1 VPGTRV
7 GRPSPN
13 VGEVT
18 SDRNGGGRR
27 ALPEGSSR
35 LAFPG
40 GDGRW
45 LLWQGDAS
53 GDGGPLLLCLHG
65 RAEGAIAFARTTA
78 IGPAAASA
86 GFRVAI
92 PQGGGMVADWDVER
106 DVDAISRLTDGLLAP
121 GSACVVVGMSQGAR
135 LAAALLSER
144 PDRFSGLAAVA
155 GVPGPVP
162 AAGRAHPRLYV
173 HGDLDAVVPVREVED
188 HVATVAAA
196 AGCGPGAPGGPVEGI
211 DQAVEHG
218 RNAATTVFP
227 HPGGSDITL
236 VLLAAGGH
244 VWPGAAEPQ
253 RRRFGTV
260 VSWPAT
266 TAVLAFAR
274 RCVAG
279 TSG

>member
-1 VPGTRV
+1 MP
-7 GRPSPN
+7 
-13 VGEVT
+13 
-18 SDRNGGGRR
+18 DRQGGRR
-27 ALPEGSSR
+27 RGLPAGFSR

-40 GDGRW
+40 DESRW
-45 LLWQGDAS
+45 LLWQGGRSDA
-53 GDGGPLLLCLHG
+53 DGPLLLCLHG

-106 DVDAISRLTDGLLAP
+106 DVDAIGLLIDSLPVPA
-121 GSACVVVGMSQGAR
+121 GACVVVGMSQGAQ
-135 LAAALLSER
+135 LAAALLRER
-144 PDRFSGLAAVA
+144 PDQSSGMAAVA
-155 GVPGPVP
+155 GMPGPLP

-188 HVATVAAA
+188 HVASVAAA
-196 AGCGPGAPGGPVEGI
+196 SGCGPGAPGGLVEGI
-211 DQAVEHG
+211 DQAVADG
-218 RNAATTVFP
+218 QNAATTVFP
-227 HPGGSDITL
+227 HPVGSDITL
-236 VLLAAGGH
+236 VRLAAGGH
-244 VWPGAAEPQ
+244 IWPGAEEPQ

-266 TAVLAFAR
+266 AAVLAFAR
-274 RCVAG
+274 RCVAR

>member
-1 VPGTRV
+1 M

-18 SDRNGGGRR
+18 SDGSGGGRR
-27 ALPEGSSR
+27 ALPAGFSR

-40 GDGRW
+40 DESRW

-53 GDGGPLLLCLHG
+53 GDGDPMLLCLHG

-92 PQGGGMVADWDVER
+92 PQGRGTVADWDVER
-106 DVDAISRLTDGLLAP
+106 DVEAIALLIDSLPAP
-121 GSACVVVGMSQGAR
+121 SGACVVVGMSQGAR
-135 LAAALLSER
+135 LAGLLLSER
-144 PDRFSGLAAVA
+144 PDQFAGLVAVA

-162 AAGRAHPRLYV
+162 ATGRAHPRLYV

-188 HVATVAAA
+188 HVASVAATS
-196 AGCGPGAPGGPVEGI
+196 GCGPGAPGGPVEGI
-211 DQAVEHG
+211 DQAVDDG
-218 RNAATTVFP
+218 QNAATTVFP
-227 HPGGSDITL
+227 HPDGYDITL
-236 VLLAAGGH
+236 VRLAAGGH
-244 VWPGAAEPQ
+244 VWPGAEEPQ

-266 TAVLAFAR
+266 AAVLAFAR
-274 RCVAG
+274 RCVAR